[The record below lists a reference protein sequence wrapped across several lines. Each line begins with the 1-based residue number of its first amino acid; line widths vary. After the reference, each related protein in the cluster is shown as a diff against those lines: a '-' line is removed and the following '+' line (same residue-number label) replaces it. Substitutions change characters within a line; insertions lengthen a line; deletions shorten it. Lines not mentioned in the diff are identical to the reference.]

1 MNIQGIVFDF
11 DGVLVDTEWVIYC
24 SWVRL
29 YEREGC
35 QIPLKEF
42 NACLG
47 SGYSY
52 WDPGEYLEKLTGKT
66 YDWEKENAARQVE
79 IERDLEQ
86 AGLMHGAKELFDFL
100 EAHGI
105 PMAVASS
112 SSRRW
117 VEGWLRKLG
126 IFDRFQGTFC
136 RTDGYAVKPAPDL
149 FLAAAQCLHL
159 PPSQCLVLEDSAN
172 GVMAAHHAGM
182 PCIALPNRV
191 TCLADFS
198 TALCKMN
205 DLSEVRDFLKT
216 TISPKNR

>member
-35 QIPLKEF
+35 HIPLKEF

-52 WDPGEYLEKLTGKT
+52 WDPGAYLEQLTGKT
-66 YDWEKENAARQVE
+66 FDWKKENAVRQVE

-86 AGLMHGAKELFDFL
+86 TGLMRGAAELLDFL
-100 EAHGI
+100 EERSI

-126 IFDRFQGTFC
+126 IFDRFQGIFC
-136 RTDGYAVKPAPDL
+136 RTDGFAVKPEPDL
-149 FLAAAQCLHL
+149 FLAAAECLRL
-159 PPSQCLVLEDSAN
+159 QPKQCLVIEDSAN
-172 GVMAAHHAGM
+172 GVMAAHRAGI

-191 TCLADFS
+191 TCHADFS
-198 TALCKMN
+198 TALHKMN
-205 DLSEVRDFLKT
+205 DLYEVRDFLKT
-216 TISPKNR
+216 ALPTERQ

>member
-1 MNIQGIVFDF
+1 MNIQGLVFDF

-52 WDPGEYLEKLTGKT
+52 WDPGAYLEQLTGKT

-86 AGLMHGAKELFDFL
+86 TGLMRGAEELLDFL
-100 EAHGI
+100 DRRNI

-136 RTDGYAVKPAPDL
+136 RTDGFAVKPAPDL

-159 PPSQCLVLEDSAN
+159 PTEQCLVLEDSAN

-191 TCLADFS
+191 TDLADFS
-198 TALCKMN
+198 TALCKMR
-205 DLSEVRDFLKT
+205 DLFEVRDFLETALTPEK
-216 TISPKNR
+216 R